1 MFLKIIFL
9 YCVVSGKII
18 KNINYPSCRNCV
30 YYKPYENGN
39 FDSTLSQ
46 CEYFGIKN
54 IHSDVITYDYADL
67 CRKDESQC
75 GLEGKYFVKEN
86 NLTYKILLHSIYR
99 NLPISFLVLV
109 FFIEIYYLNN
119 IPKM

>member
-9 YCVVSGKII
+9 YSVVNAKII

-30 YYKPYENGN
+30 YYKPYENGD

-46 CEYFGIKN
+46 CEYFGTKN
-54 IHSDVITYDYADL
+54 ILSDVITYDYADL
-67 CRKDESQC
+67 CRKDETQC
-75 GLEGKYFVKEN
+75 GLEGKYFVQEN
-86 NLTYKILLHSIYR
+86 NLSYKILLHTIYR
-99 NLPISFLVLV
+99 KMPISFFVLL
-109 FFIEIYYLNN
+109 FIIDIYYVSK